1 MSNDVLSYT
10 TESNMDDAFLHD
22 IEALAERDGRYS
34 RAAYLFVYDALQ
46 HTVEKLGKAS
56 MPREQRHV
64 SGRDLIYGISEYA
77 LDQFGPLTLTV
88 FDHWGIRET
97 RDFGEIVFNL
107 VNDNLMS
114 KTDDDRIEDFTDVF
128 EFDVELDWKRRRS
141 EFRRSEASTT

>member
-114 KTDDDRIEDFTDVF
+114 KTDDDRIEDFTVVF

>member
-1 MSNDVLSYT
+1 MEDS
-10 TESNMDDAFLHD
+10 FLHD
-22 IEALAERDGRYS
+22 IETLAERDGRYP

-46 HTVEKLGKAS
+46 HTVEKLGKVS

-64 SGRDLIYGISEYA
+64 SGRDLLYGISEYA
-77 LDQFGPLTLTV
+77 LDQFGPLTRTV

-114 KTDDDRIEDFTDVF
+114 TTDDDRIEDFIDVF
-128 EFDVELDWKRRRS
+128 NFDEELDWKRRS
-141 EFRRSEASTT
+141 AEFRRSTASTSK

>member
-1 MSNDVLSYT
+1 
-10 TESNMDDAFLHD
+10 MDDAFLHD

-141 EFRRSEASTT
+141 EFRRSEASTTY

>member
-10 TESNMDDAFLHD
+10 TESSMDDAFLHD

>member
-1 MSNDVLSYT
+1 MG
-10 TESNMDDAFLHD
+10 DAFLHD
-22 IEALAERDGRYS
+22 IEVLAERDGRYS
-34 RAAYLFVYDALQ
+34 RAAYLFVYAALQ
-46 HTVEKLGKAS
+46 HTVKKLGKES

-141 EFRRSEASTT
+141 EFRRPEASTT

>member
-1 MSNDVLSYT
+1 
-10 TESNMDDAFLHD
+10 MDDSFLHD

-56 MPREQRHV
+56 MPRDQRHV

-77 LDQFGPLTLTV
+77 LNQFGPLTLTV
-88 FDHWGIRET
+88 FDHWGIHET

-107 VNDNLMS
+107 VNDSLMS

-128 EFDVELDWKRRRS
+128 DFDEELDWKRRRS
-141 EFRRSEASTT
+141 EFRRSEASTS

>member
-1 MSNDVLSYT
+1 
-10 TESNMDDAFLHD
+10 MDDAFLHD

-114 KTDDDRIEDFTDVF
+114 KTEEDHIEDFVDVYEF
-128 EFDVELDWKRRRS
+128 ADEFDWQKRKADLKRLP
-141 EFRRSEASTT
+141 

>member
-1 MSNDVLSYT
+1 
-10 TESNMDDAFLHD
+10 MDDAFLHD

-64 SGRDLIYGISEYA
+64 SGRDLIYGISECA

-141 EFRRSEASTT
+141 EFRRPEASTT

>member
-1 MSNDVLSYT
+1 
-10 TESNMDDAFLHD
+10 MDDAFLHD

-34 RAAYLFVYDALQ
+34 RAAYLFIYDALQ

-77 LDQFGPLTLTV
+77 LNRFGPLTRTV

-114 KTDDDRIEDFTDVF
+114 KTDDDHIEDFTDVF
-128 EFDVELDWKRRRS
+128 DFDEELDWKRRRS
-141 EFRRSEASTT
+141 EFRRSEASSTSK

>member
-1 MSNDVLSYT
+1 
-10 TESNMDDAFLHD
+10 
-22 IEALAERDGRYS
+22 
-34 RAAYLFVYDALQ
+34 
-46 HTVEKLGKAS
+46 

-77 LDQFGPLTLTV
+77 LNQFGPLTRTV

-107 VNDNLMS
+107 VNDNPTS

-128 EFDVELDWKRRRS
+128 DFDEELDWTRRRS
-141 EFRRSEASTT
+141 EFRRSEASTSK

>member
-1 MSNDVLSYT
+1 
-10 TESNMDDAFLHD
+10 MDDAFLHD

-46 HTVEKLGKAS
+46 HTVKKLGKES

-77 LDQFGPLTLTV
+77 LDQFGPRTLTV